1 MTRARS
7 NHLSSPLLTLFRLGN
22 IPLEV
27 RDLAARGGLT
37 CDTTDQLGLLLF
49 LLDDPD
55 PAVSTLA
62 SQTFDAIPRAG
73 SGRFSRVP
81 KRHRSCGRC
90 SRIAVSNRVR
100 CRRQTMPPPLVPLT
114 DTEPE
119 PESETEPS
127 PQMLASLPVIDK
139 IKLGLR
145 GTRDQRIV
153 LVRDP
158 NKVVAVAVMGSPK
171 LNPTEVEIFARM
183 TSVQEEV
190 LRIIGT
196 SRRWVKYYPIAA
208 ALVANA
214 KTPLGIAMGL
224 VKRLNER
231 DLKVVARD
239 RNVSDGIRAA
249 ARKFVATG
257 QARRR

>member
-1 MTRARS
+1 M
-7 NHLSSPLLTLFRLGN
+7 
-22 IPLEV
+22 

-37 CDTTDQLGLLLF
+37 CDATDQLGLLLF

-55 PAVSTLA
+55 PAVSSLATGTL
-62 SQTFDAIPRAG
+62 DAIPHAVLEAFLARPEATVELRAMFAARG
-73 SGRFSRVP
+73 IKPGPVP
-81 KRHRSCGRC
+81 
-90 SRIAVSNRVR
+90 APDDA
-100 CRRQTMPPPLVPLT
+100 PPPVPVVDT
-114 DTEPE
+114 DPE
-119 PESETEPS
+119 NETDSQPK
-127 PQMLASLPVIDK
+127 MLASLPVIDK
-139 IKLGLR
+139 IKMALR
-145 GTRDQRIV
+145 GTREQRSV

-171 LNPTEVEIFARM
+171 LNPTEVEAFARM

-196 SRRWVKYYPIAA
+196 GRHWIKYYPIAA
-208 ALVANA
+208 ALVGNP

-231 DLKVVARD
+231 DLKLVARD

-249 ARKFVATG
+249 ARKFVASG